1 MTISFK
7 NLALSLGLLMT
18 GGGAAHAQA
27 FTPLLT
33 QTVGSGANESFL
45 TVDFQDGT
53 AIHSYAFGY
62 FYDGGKTGA
71 DLLAAVSSGAG
82 LGTTY
87 LFNGGA
93 VNGFSFDGHS
103 EAGFT
108 NTNYWA
114 YSLGTDGQT
123 WKSSG
128 SGIKGR
134 PLSNG
139 SWDGW
144 SWDVSNANPF
154 PKTPSAAPVPEA
166 SSAVSLGALT
176 LLGLGTMAVR
186 RKKAA

>member
-1 MTISFK
+1 MKFMLFPATAVLVMAGAS
-7 NLALSLGLLMT
+7 
-18 GGGAAHAQA
+18 AAHAQT
-27 FTPLLT
+27 FIPLLT

-71 DLLAAVSSGAG
+71 DLLSAVSSGAG
-82 LGTTY
+82 LSTTY
-87 LFNGGA
+87 LFNGGV
-93 VNGFSFDGHS
+93 VNGYSFDGHF

-108 NTNYWA
+108 NTNSWA

-144 SWDVSNANPF
+144 SWDVGNANPF
-154 PKTPSAAPVPEA
+154 PTTPSAAPVPEA
-166 SSAVSLGALT
+166 SSAVSLGILA
-176 LLGLGTMAVR
+176 LLGAGFIAIR
-186 RKKAA
+186 RKKTA